1 MMVIL
6 LQSMNDSSLQEIYL
20 RGYLNT
26 VDNVRNGF
34 QKTIHGHYGF
44 FVSGHIARKE
54 FLNISNYKC
63 RHHITEIPISVTE
76 NTIAFPM
83 AKTSPYRKLINL
95 R

>member
-1 MMVIL
+1 
-6 LQSMNDSSLQEIYL
+6 MNDSSLQEVYL

-26 VDNVRNGF
+26 VDSVRSGF
-34 QKTIHGHYGF
+34 EKTVRGHYGF

-63 RHHITEIPISVTE
+63 RHYITEIPIRVTE

>member
-1 MMVIL
+1 
-6 LQSMNDSSLQEIYL
+6 MNDSNLQKIYL
-20 RGYLNT
+20 RGYLYT
-26 VDNVRNGF
+26 VDNVRSGF
-34 QKTIHGHYGF
+34 QKTIQGHYGF

-63 RHHITEIPISVTE
+63 RYYITEIPIRLTE